1 MTKVTIKRNNGSTL
15 AKPAT
20 LVSLALCVS
29 VCLMI
34 SSCGP
39 TRGAVASSSAFGYC
53 PVCHMKVRATDDWA
67 AEIYY
72 KDQTKLMFESP
83 GDMLTFYTSPDSYNV
98 AASNKDK
105 GNIEKILVKD
115 YQNKQSTDA
124 RQAVFVYQSRVQGP
138 MGADFLPF
146 ALRTDAEKFVAENGG
161 TLLSL
166 NQVTPEMCR
175 DLRN

>member
-1 MTKVTIKRNNGSTL
+1 MTIKLQNGLTSARWTTL
-15 AKPAT
+15 AA
-20 LVSLALCVS
+20 LALCVS
-29 VCLMI
+29 VCLMT
-34 SSCGP
+34 SCGP

-53 PVCHMKVRATDDWA
+53 PVCHMKVKATDDWA

-83 GDMLTFYTSPDSYNV
+83 GDMLTFYTAPDSYNV

-124 RQAVFVYQSRVQGP
+124 RQAVFVYQSRVEGP
-138 MGADFLPF
+138 MGPDFLPF
-146 ALRTDAEKFVAENGG
+146 ALRADAEKFVAENGG
-161 TLLSL
+161 TPLSL

-175 DLRN
+175 DLRK

>member
-1 MTKVTIKRNNGSTL
+1 MTKVTIEPHNNGLRLAKSPTL
-15 AKPAT
+15 AA
-20 LVSLALCVS
+20 LILCVS
-29 VCLMI
+29 FCLMI

-39 TRGAVASSSAFGYC
+39 TGGAVASSSAFGYC

-67 AEIYY
+67 AEIHY

-83 GDMLTFYTSPDSYNV
+83 GDMLTFYTAPDSYNV

-115 YQNKQSTDA
+115 YQSKQSTDA

-146 ALRTDAEKFVAENGG
+146 AGRNDAEKFVAENGG
-161 TLLSL
+161 KLLSL
-166 NQVTPEMCR
+166 NQ
-175 DLRN
+175 

>member
-1 MTKVTIKRNNGSTL
+1 
-15 AKPAT
+15 
-20 LVSLALCVS
+20 
-29 VCLMI
+29 
-34 SSCGP
+34 
-39 TRGAVASSSAFGYC
+39 
-53 PVCHMKVRATDDWA
+53 MKVKATDDWA

-83 GDMLTFYTSPDSYNV
+83 GDMLTFYTSPDSYSV

-115 YQNKQSTDA
+115 YQNKQPTDA

-146 ALRTDAEKFVAENGG
+146 ALRADAEKFVAENGG